1 VASGEKDWL
10 RPHGEELIQSFEEPL
25 IINHRYGHTV
35 PRLDEAQTATVAQFV
50 KSRLAS
56 LHDSKTAP
64 RFEGDASLSAP
75 TSATQDTKKNEV
87 EATYAN
93 ENTDM
98 PTEEVYATA

>member
-1 VASGEKDWL
+1 MHQRVKLNIWSAPFHKN
-10 RPHGEELIQSFEEPL
+10 EPEIL
-25 IINHRYGHTV
+25 FDSCFFA
-35 PRLDEAQTATVAQFV
+35 DEAQTATVAQFV

-75 TSATQDTKKNEV
+75 ISATQDTKKNEV

>member
-1 VASGEKDWL
+1 
-10 RPHGEELIQSFEEPL
+10 
-25 IINHRYGHTV
+25 
-35 PRLDEAQTATVAQFV
+35 
-50 KSRLAS
+50 LAS

-75 TSATQDTKKNEV
+75 ISATQDTKKNEV